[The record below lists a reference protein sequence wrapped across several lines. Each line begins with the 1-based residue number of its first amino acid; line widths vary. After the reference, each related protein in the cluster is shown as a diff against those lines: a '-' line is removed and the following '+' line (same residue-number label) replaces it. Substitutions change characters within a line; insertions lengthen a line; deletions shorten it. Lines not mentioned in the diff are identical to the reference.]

1 MSVDFFPDK
10 DVSRLNT
17 IILNQDG
24 SPNRGEIAVYK
35 LLSRDLGNSKDK
47 YFVWHDLNLS
57 HHDLGYNPYK
67 KISAQIDF
75 LIVCQRGI
83 LVLEVKGGDISI
95 SEGTFFYGNNFDK
108 KMNQDPFHQAEGYKY
123 TLLKGVLSSF
133 SHSLFCHAVAFPDVQ
148 FRLNLKLINDA
159 YLWTSF
165 RGESTYN
172 NSIENFITGVFNDV
186 QNRHQRQGRT
196 YRNLTDCEL
205 NIIKDNFS
213 PTIYDHNALPKSS
226 TLDWLQIENLDIL
239 DALYENKRIMIEGP
253 PGSGK
258 TTIAKGYMDRKKGR
272 KGIYICW
279 NILLMAYTQKML
291 DRRGL
296 SNSVEV
302 TTLTRLLM
310 KLDDK
315 INYQTVIKSGPE
327 EFSELVYKTMNK
339 NNLPQYDYMVIDE
352 GQDVFNRGIEAVIN
366 RLCGY
371 NSKGLTE
378 GDSLILYDIEQAH
391 RSGYQEALE
400 VSKLLSEHYAHFRL
414 VSIKRQLQ
422 APRIIELSNRLWE
435 KGFSLHEGLNNSS
448 LTVTIH
454 KNLKEIKRKLMSEY
468 VLNFKDSTSSLKA
481 GNCVLLMESTIFNDA
496 APDQYDLTTLITVPG
511 FEELDTINISNESQ
525 NLQYTSILKF
535 KGLERPNVILVVN
548 QLSFFNQYEIF
559 IGVTRAIN
567 HLRIFVYD
575 RY

>member
-1 MSVDFFPDK
+1 MPVNFFPNK
-10 DVSRLNT
+10 DVSRLDT

-24 SPNRGEIAVYK
+24 RPNRGEISVYK
-35 LLSRDLGNSKDK
+35 LLLRDLGKSEEK

-57 HHDLGYNPYK
+57 HHNLDFNPYK

-95 SEGTFFYGNNFDK
+95 SDGTFFYGNNFDK
-108 KMNQDPFHQAEGYKY
+108 KMNQDPFQQAEGYKY
-123 TLLKGVLSSF
+123 TLLKGVLSPF

-159 YLWTSF
+159 YLWTLF
-165 RGESTYN
+165 RGESEYN
-172 NSIENFITGVFNDV
+172 NSIESFIIGVFNEV
-186 QNRHQRQGRT
+186 QSRHQTQGRK
-196 YRNLTDCEL
+196 YRNLTDHEL
-205 NIIKDNFS
+205 SVIKDNLS
-213 PTIYDHNALPKSS
+213 PTIYDHNTLPKSS
-226 TLDWLQIENLDIL
+226 TLEWLQIENLDIL

-258 TTIAKGYMDRKKGR
+258 TTIAKGYLDRKKGKR
-272 KGIYICW
+272 GIYICW
-279 NILLMAYTQKML
+279 NNLLMAYTQKML
-291 DRRGL
+291 DKRGL
-296 SNSVEV
+296 NNSVEV
-302 TTLTRLLM
+302 TTLTRLLI
-310 KLDDK
+310 KLNNK
-315 INYQTVIKSGPE
+315 INYRTVIKFDPE
-327 EFSELVYKTMNK
+327 EFSELVYKTMRN

-352 GQDVFNRGIEAVIN
+352 GQDIFNRGIEAVIN

-391 RSGYQEALE
+391 RSGYQEAFE

-435 KGFSLHEGLNNSS
+435 RGFSLHEGLNDSS
-448 LTVTIH
+448 LLVTIH

-468 VLNFKDSTSSLKA
+468 VLNFKDSTSSLIA
-481 GNCVLLMESTIFNDA
+481 GDCVLLIESTIINHVT
-496 APDQYDLTTLITVPG
+496 PDQYDLTTLITVPG
-511 FEELDTINISNESQ
+511 FEEMDPSNIGKETH

-575 RY
+575 RN